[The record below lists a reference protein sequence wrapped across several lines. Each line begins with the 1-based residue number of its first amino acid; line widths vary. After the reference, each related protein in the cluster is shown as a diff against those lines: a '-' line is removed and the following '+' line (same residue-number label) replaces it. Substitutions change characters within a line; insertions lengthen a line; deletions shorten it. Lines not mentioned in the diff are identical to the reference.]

1 VIETWSEAHSPRERM
16 SEDEADDI
24 WEWMQA
30 QPLAPLTLKDARA
43 HANRAT

>member
-1 VIETWSEAHSPRERM
+1 MIEAWSEAHSPRERM

-43 HANRAT
+43 NANRAT